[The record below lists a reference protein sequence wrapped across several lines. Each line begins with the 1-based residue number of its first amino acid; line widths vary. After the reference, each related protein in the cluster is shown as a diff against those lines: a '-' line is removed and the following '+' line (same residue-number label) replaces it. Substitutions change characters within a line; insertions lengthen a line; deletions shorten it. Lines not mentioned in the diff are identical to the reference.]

1 MGGRYANTT
10 HNHPA
15 GQITFYR
22 RQRDAKPTIEPH
34 KPLYRDLVITGD
46 ANPRNFRYILNM
58 AGHSHWSKIKRAKGA
73 TDAKRGKVWSKIAR
87 KIIIAAKNG
96 GDPRDN
102 LSLRYTIDEAKAAN
116 MPKDTIEKAIMK
128 GTGELG
134 GENYEAAV
142 YEGYAPGGIAILID
156 ALTNNRTRTAPELR
170 SIFEKHGG
178 NFAASGSVAFQFIKQ
193 GIITIKSIAADED
206 RLLELG
212 LEAGADDVKNEGEVI
227 EVITSP
233 TSFIK
238 VKEAISAAN
247 IPIEAS
253 EIASIPTSTV
263 PIDADRAQKLL
274 KLIEV
279 LEDNDDVQTVS
290 HNAEIPEGIAV

>member
-1 MGGRYANTT
+1 
-10 HNHPA
+10 
-15 GQITFYR
+15 
-22 RQRDAKPTIEPH
+22 
-34 KPLYRDLVITGD
+34 
-46 ANPRNFRYILNM
+46 M

-87 KIIIAAKNG
+87 KIINAAKNG

-102 LSLRYTIDEAKAAN
+102 LSLRYTIEEAKAAN

-134 GENYEAAV
+134 GENYEAAL
-142 YEGYAPGGIAILID
+142 YEGYSPGGVAILID

-170 SIFEKHGG
+170 SILEKHGG
-178 NFAASGSVAFQFIKQ
+178 NLATSGSVAFQFVKQ
-193 GIITIKSIAADED
+193 GIIAVKSSAADED

-238 VKEAISAAN
+238 VKEAIVAAG
-247 IPIEAS
+247 IAIEAS
-253 EIASIPTSTV
+253 EITHIPTSTV
-263 PIDADRAQKLL
+263 PIDSDRAQKLL

-290 HNAEIPEGIAV
+290 HNAEIPEGVAV

>member
-1 MGGRYANTT
+1 
-10 HNHPA
+10 
-15 GQITFYR
+15 
-22 RQRDAKPTIEPH
+22 
-34 KPLYRDLVITGD
+34 
-46 ANPRNFRYILNM
+46 M
-58 AGHSHWSKIKRAKGA
+58 AGHSHWAKIKRAKGA

-116 MPKDTIEKAIMK
+116 MPKDTIEKAILK

-134 GENYEAAV
+134 GENYESVV
-142 YEGYAPGGIAILID
+142 YEAYAPGGVALMID
-156 ALTNNRTRTAPELR
+156 ALTNNRARTAPELR
-170 SIFEKHGG
+170 SILEKNGA
-178 NFAASGSVAFQFIKQ
+178 NLATSGAVAFQFQKL
-193 GIITIKSIAADED
+193 GIITVKSASADED

-233 TSFIK
+233 TSFMK
-238 VKEAISAAN
+238 VKEAIEAAK
-247 IPIEAS
+247 IAVEAS
-253 EIASIPTSTV
+253 EITNIPTSTI
-263 PIDADRAQKLL
+263 PIDAERAQKLL
-274 KLIEV
+274 KLIDT

-290 HNAEIPEGIAV
+290 HNAEIPEDVAI

>member
-1 MGGRYANTT
+1 
-10 HNHPA
+10 
-15 GQITFYR
+15 
-22 RQRDAKPTIEPH
+22 
-34 KPLYRDLVITGD
+34 
-46 ANPRNFRYILNM
+46 M

-102 LSLRYTIDEAKAAN
+102 LNLRYVIDEAKAAN

-134 GENYEAAV
+134 GENYESAV
-142 YEGYAPGGIAILID
+142 YEGYAPGGVAIIIE
-156 ALTNNRTRTAPELR
+156 ALTNNRARTAPEMR
-170 SIFEKHGG
+170 MIFERHGG
-178 NFAASGSVAFQFIKQ
+178 NLATSGSVAFQFQKQ
-193 GIITIKSIAADED
+193 GIVTVKSTAADED
-206 RLLELG
+206 KLLELG

-238 VKEAISAAN
+238 VKEAITAAN
-247 IPIEAS
+247 IAIEAS
-253 EIASIPTSTV
+253 EITHIPTSTI
-263 PIDADRAQKLL
+263 PLDAERAQHLL
-274 KLIEV
+274 KLIDA
-279 LEDNDDVQTVS
+279 LEDNDDVQNVS
-290 HNAEIPEGIAV
+290 HNAEIPENVTV